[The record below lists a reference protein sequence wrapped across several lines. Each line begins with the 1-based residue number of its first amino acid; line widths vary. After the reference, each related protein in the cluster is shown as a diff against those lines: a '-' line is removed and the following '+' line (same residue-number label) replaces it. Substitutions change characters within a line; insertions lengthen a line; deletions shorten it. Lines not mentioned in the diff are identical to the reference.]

1 MTECGLYRSWGGFY
15 ERGGAGGA
23 AGQGTIR
30 AGGRCTQFPGKHQSN
45 STHIMSALEAVLQL
59 AKIAGYWAVRNT
71 PNSSKE
77 FHTPS

>member
-1 MTECGLYRSWGGFY
+1 MGSNA
-15 ERGGAGGA
+15 AGEAFMSA
-23 AGQGTIR
+23 AARVAQPGQGTIR
-30 AGGRCTQFPGKHQSN
+30 AEGRCTQFPGKHQSN